1 MPYPLSFVKNKSLI
15 ILAIVSSTGMLV
27 NRLSISRSTIKF
39 LEQNL
44 LTLLPNENESLT
56 VYSFSVKGFKSF
68 KNLKKF

>member
-1 MPYPLSFVKNKSLI
+1 
-15 ILAIVSSTGMLV
+15 MLV